1 MARRLTTEA
10 VVDEL
15 ELDDDFDEPIM
26 EGSDDEFDDI
36 EDVYLEDVEE
46 GNDGDSDGLLHP
58 NPLPLMCE
66 VQARVLSLLGPLLS
80 HLSPSLLSVHQWVL
94 RSTFQSHQSTPL
106 NSCLPVI
113 FWMTS

>member
-36 EDVYLEDVEE
+36 EDVYLR
-46 GNDGDSDGLLHP
+46 GRRRR
-58 NPLPLMCE
+58 
-66 VQARVLSLLGPLLS
+66 Q
-80 HLSPSLLSVHQWVL
+80 
-94 RSTFQSHQSTPL
+94 
-106 NSCLPVI
+106 
-113 FWMTS
+113 